1 MRFIQPDLPLVWLTR
16 SRLSP
21 YAWILILWALLV
33 VPAIFLVG
41 AHYEEGTTIG
51 LARGAFE
58 DGHWLVPHL
67 YGYRLAERPVLV
79 S

>member
-33 VPAIFLVG
+33 VPGVFLVG
-41 AHYEEGTTIG
+41 AAVLALLGGLWAASRWTT
-51 LARGAFE
+51 FP
-58 DGHWLVPHL
+58 D
-67 YGYRLAERPVLV
+67 
-79 S
+79 